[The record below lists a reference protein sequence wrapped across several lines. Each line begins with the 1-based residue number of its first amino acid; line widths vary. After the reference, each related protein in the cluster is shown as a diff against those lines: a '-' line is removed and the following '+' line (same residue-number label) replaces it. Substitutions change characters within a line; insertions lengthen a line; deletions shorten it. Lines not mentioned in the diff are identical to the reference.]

1 MELQLQNKIQH
12 EIADK
17 LWTAETLEEVEEII
31 KPYGVNGLIVR
42 DMMLATELD
51 EVVDCDE
58 DTLDYLK
65 KFTLNPY

>member
-17 LWTAETLEEVEEII
+17 LWNAETLEEVEEII
-31 KPYGVNGLIVR
+31 KPYGTDGLIVR

-58 DTLDYLK
+58 DTCDYLK
-65 KFTLNPY
+65 KFTLKPY